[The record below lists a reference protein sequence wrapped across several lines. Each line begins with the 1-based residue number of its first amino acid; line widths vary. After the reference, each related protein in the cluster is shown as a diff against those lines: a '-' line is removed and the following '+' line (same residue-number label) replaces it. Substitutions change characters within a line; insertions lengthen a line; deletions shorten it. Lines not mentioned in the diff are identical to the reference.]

1 MLLGYPRLLS
11 GELKNRTTLQKM
23 HEKTLFPA
31 GGEAPHTYNPTTYRR
46 HQLSF
51 PMYPF
56 RTLCPRDAQEMLGN
70 SSRINE
76 FDQTSPMF
84 PANTK
89 INIKFTRRANDTLIN
104 YMLPTNLNLETGPAS
119 NSNTAV
125 LRTAATAFT
134 TSVRGADPAGNI
146 VNTVHAINSVTVNI
160 QAMYLQVQCFQKN
173 SNKTVKQ
180 MLIHVFFLCLG

>member
-11 GELKNRTTLQKM
+11 GQLKNGTALQKM

-31 GGEAPHTYNPTTYRR
+31 GGDNPHAYEATTYRR

-84 PANTK
+84 PANTQ

-104 YMLPTNLNLETGPAS
+104 YMLPTNLSLERGPAS
-119 NSNTAV
+119 NSNTPV
-125 LRTAATAFT
+125 QRTAATTFT
-134 TSVRGADPAGNI
+134 TSARGENDAI
-146 VNTVHAINSVTVNI
+146 VLTAHAINSVTVNI

-173 SNKTVKQ
+173 SNTTVKQ